1 MSASAGLSAA
11 KRRRGGVASRAPP
24 SNVPQTIQEV
34 ENEPVDQKSLLLKHD
49 FTIFQME
56 QAIGH
61 LLSIVN
67 ETANAPTTDS
77 TNGALLSQLS
87 SDFAAYREE
96 NKSGN
101 NRITNLQK
109 GNAFIQKINE
119 IISCNHHNNI
129 FYNIIM
135 NLILKLLI
143 FCIVLFIYIHVCF
156 LSENMR

>member
-11 KRRRGGVASRAPP
+11 KRRRGGMASRAPP

-49 FTIFQME
+49 YTIFQME

-87 SDFAAYREE
+87 SDFAAYREKTSRE
-96 NKSGN
+96 
-101 NRITNLQK
+101 ITELQNFK
-109 GNAFIQKINE
+109 KETLASKN
-119 IISCNHHNNI
+119 
-129 FYNIIM
+129 
-135 NLILKLLI
+135 
-143 FCIVLFIYIHVCF
+143 
-156 LSENMR
+156 